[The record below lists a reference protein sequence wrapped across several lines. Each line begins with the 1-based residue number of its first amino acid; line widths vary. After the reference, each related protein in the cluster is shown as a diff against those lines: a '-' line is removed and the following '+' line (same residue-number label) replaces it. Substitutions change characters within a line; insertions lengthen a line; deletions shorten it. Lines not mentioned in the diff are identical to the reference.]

1 MSKVSVFNQ
10 EWLDLVFEGRNKE
23 YGAYKLRQQDSKTT
37 LLALFSGI
45 ALMGVL
51 VSIPMIA
58 NLFKEEVVVAT
69 PYPVLGGVEIVDAE
83 HLFPK
88 EEQPKPPQEAAAPA
102 PRRNE
107 PTVRHTTLVATSE
120 PVDTDPPTTA
130 QVTQTNAGTT
140 TSPGTGPGIDIGNTS
155 PNGPINSTGTGIDTE
170 GEGDREPVIVALLDQ
185 APQFPGGVSKFIEM
199 VGDRFKAPEATSA
212 SVMKVYVSFVV
223 EKDGSMSTIKVTRDP
238 HNMGAEAIRALKS
251 IKTKWKPGR
260 KNGNDVRTAYTLPI
274 VVQVKE

>member
-58 NLFKEEVVVAT
+58 NLFKEEVVMVT
-69 PYPVLGGVEIVDAE
+69 SCDFTGKEVVLVDEKVFAQPE
-83 HLFPK
+83 KPK
-88 EEQPKPPQEAAAPA
+88 PQEAAAPA
-102 PRRNE
+102 PRPKE
-107 PTVRHTTLVATSE
+107 PTVKHTAFVATSQPIE
-120 PVDTDPPTTA
+120 TNPPTTKD
-130 QVTQTNAGTT
+130 VTDTNAGTT
-140 TSPGTGPGIDIGNTS
+140 TSPGTGPGIDIGPTS
-155 PNGPINSTGTGIDTE
+155 PNGPIDGPGRGIAPE
-170 GEGDREPVIVALLDQ
+170 GAGDGEPVMVALLDQ
-185 APQFPGGVSKFIEM
+185 APQFPGGVGKFIET
-199 VGDRFKAPEATSA
+199 VGERFRAPDATSA
-212 SVMKVYVSFVV
+212 DVMKVYVSFVV
-223 EKDGSMSTIKVTRDP
+223 EKDGSMSTIKVMRDP
-238 HNMGAEAIRALKS
+238 HNMGAEAIRVLKS

-260 KNGNDVRTAYTLPI
+260 KNGKDVRTAYTLPI